1 MRIKYTAI
9 TTCKVELFYFDL
21 FFKPFMGFHFVL
33 VTVSIGVCPI
43 KTTLVS
49 PYCYSVTFA
58 FCCQICQFRGVIGF
72 AWGTKA
78 LYRSHRQRDIQSSI
92 AFNFVLMY
100 SALNIMLNWSVL
112 STNVLTNAM
121 TSGDLYIFIDYLP
134 SAWLS
139 ISNYL
144 LILANKES

>member
-1 MRIKYTAI
+1 MRFKYTAI

-43 KTTLVS
+43 KTT
-49 PYCYSVTFA
+49 FA

-72 AWGTKA
+72 AWGIKA
-78 LYRSHRQRDIQSSI
+78 LYRSHRQRDIQSSF

-112 STNVLTNAM
+112 STNVLTNTI

>member
-49 PYCYSVTFA
+49 PIAIPWHLLSAVKSV
-58 FCCQICQFRGVIGF
+58 
-72 AWGTKA
+72 
-78 LYRSHRQRDIQSSI
+78 
-92 AFNFVLMY
+92 NFVGLLDLHEEPKPY
-100 SALNIMLNWSVL
+100 TAAIGNEIYNLQLH
-112 STNVLTNAM
+112 LT
-121 TSGDLYIFIDYLP
+121 LY
-134 SAWLS
+134 
-139 ISNYL
+139 
-144 LILANKES
+144 